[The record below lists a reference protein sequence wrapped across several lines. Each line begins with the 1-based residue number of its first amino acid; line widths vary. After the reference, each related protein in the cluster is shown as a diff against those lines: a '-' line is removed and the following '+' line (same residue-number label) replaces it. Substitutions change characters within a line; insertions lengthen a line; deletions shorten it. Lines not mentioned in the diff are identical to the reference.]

1 MKKVSVRLE
10 NFEKTIGVFNA
21 FKLRI
26 DIFGQ
31 KISLNHACI
40 IPLKTTLAF
49 SLYNRTNI
57 LPAIWRISPMS
68 SSVSKLLNVSP
79 GESPVLMAI

>member
-31 KISLNHACI
+31 KDKSESCLHYSAKNGIGFFALQPYKHF
-40 IPLKTTLAF
+40 TGHLA
-49 SLYNRTNI
+49 N
-57 LPAIWRISPMS
+57 
-68 SSVSKLLNVSP
+68 
-79 GESPVLMAI
+79 